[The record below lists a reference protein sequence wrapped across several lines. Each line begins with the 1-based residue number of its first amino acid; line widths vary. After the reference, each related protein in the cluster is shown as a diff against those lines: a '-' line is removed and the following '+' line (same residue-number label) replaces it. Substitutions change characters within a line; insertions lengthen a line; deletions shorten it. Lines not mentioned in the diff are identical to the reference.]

1 MFQITSTAFGDQE
14 EIPAKHTCEDKD
26 ISPALEWAS
35 VPEGTQSLAL
45 IVDDPDAPDPNAP
58 KMVWVHWVL
67 FNLPPDSQALP
78 EGVSSDA
85 LPEGTREGLNDWKET
100 GWRGPCPPVGKHR
113 YFFRLYALDCRLDEQ
128 RQVDRARLDQMM
140 QGHILGEA
148 VVMGTYQKKH
158 A

>member
-1 MFQITSTAFGDQE
+1 MFQITSTAFREQE
-14 EIPAKHTCEDKD
+14 EIPASHTCEGKD

-45 IVDDPDAPDPNAP
+45 IVDDPDAPDPEAP

-67 FNLPPDSQALP
+67 FNLPADSQALP

-85 LPEGTREGLNDWKET
+85 LPEGTREGLNDWKEN

-113 YFFRLYALDCRLDEQ
+113 YFFRLFALDCRLDEQ
-128 RQVDRARLDQMM
+128 RNVDRARLDQMM
-140 QGHILGEA
+140 QGHILEEA
-148 VVMGTYQKKH
+148 VLMGTYEKKH